1 LGFDSREL
9 TPMLVRRIV
18 IAVAETRS
26 DERASVVL
34 REVGGHAV
42 SDSTAARLTWQVGAE
57 LAALR
62 DAESSNEAADDS
74 SSSAASSPSSSSAAD
89 ATATAVA
96 SGPQSP
102 PELAVVMCDGGRIR
116 TRAAGRGCGVHD
128 KAWRETKNACLLR
141 MTHRTFDADPQPEL
155 PSSFRDPHKVA
166 KLAEKEP
173 LDVPPPTD
181 EAARANDDAALAD
194 DAASDEAPRE
204 SPADWRPRRLVR
216 TCLSSL
222 ACSDKFGVQMAREAQ
237 RRRFDEAPHRAF
249 VGDGLP
255 WNWSIW
261 EQHFRDFT
269 PILDFIHALSYV
281 YRAALAIGDDAPQA
295 WSTYMALATACWQG
309 RVADVIAALR
319 SWLAAH
325 GVDDAEALADDDP
338 RQAVATAVRYLTNNQ
353 ARMDYPRYRAAGLP
367 VTSAH
372 MESLVKEINHRV
384 KGTEMFWN
392 DPAGAEAILQIRAAA
407 LCDDD
412 RLVKYLTCR
421 SGSPYTRRPTLAQAG

>member
-1 LGFDSREL
+1 
-9 TPMLVRRIV
+9 MLVRRII

-26 DERASVVL
+26 HERASVVL
-34 REVGGHAV
+34 REVGGHSA
-42 SDSTAARLTWQVGAE
+42 SDSTIARLTWQVGAE

-62 DAESSNEAADDS
+62 DAELSNEAGDDAP
-74 SSSAASSPSSSSAAD
+74 SSAASSASSSTADD
-89 ATATAVA
+89 ATAAA

-116 TRAAGRGCGVHD
+116 TRAAGRGRGVHE

-141 MTHRTFDADPQPEL
+141 MTHQTFDVDPQPEL
-155 PSSFRDPHKVA
+155 PPSFCDPHKVA

-173 LDVPPPTD
+173 LDGALPED
-181 EAARANDDAALAD
+181 EAARAKDDAARAD
-194 DAASDEAPRE
+194 DASSDEA
-204 SPADWRPRRLVR
+204 PADWRPRRLVR

-222 ACSDKFGVQMAREAQ
+222 ARSDKFGVQMAREAQ
-237 RRRFDEAPHRAF
+237 RRRFAEAPHRAF

-261 EQHFRDFT
+261 DEHFRDFT

-281 YRAALAIGDDAPQA
+281 YRAALAIGDDAPRA
-295 WSTYMALATACWQG
+295 WSTYIAQATACWQG
-309 RVADVIAALR
+309 RVAEVIAALQ

-325 GVDDAEALADDDP
+325 GVDNPAALPDDDP

-412 RLVKYLTCR
+412 RLVKYLTR
-421 SGSPYTRRPTLAQAG
+421 RPGSPYTRRPTLAQAG